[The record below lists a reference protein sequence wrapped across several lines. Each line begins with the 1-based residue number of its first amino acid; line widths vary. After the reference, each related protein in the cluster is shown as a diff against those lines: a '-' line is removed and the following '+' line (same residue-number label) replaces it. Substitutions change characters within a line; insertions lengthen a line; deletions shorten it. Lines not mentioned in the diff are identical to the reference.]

1 MEATKIETCQGGCE
15 NAAKWG
21 AVVDDLVIAAPRRVV
36 SASVIKAQASVP
48 DDFVLVRDHNSP
60 NDVVLRDEDQ
70 VDLAHG
76 NVFYRLKR
84 CEVQPAN
91 PCHDAAKLAFIV
103 DDRAEITTRGEQN
116 GKMLLE
122 LFGLALHTQLVRDF
136 EGSHDHSVAL
146 DATVKFVDGP
156 VFYSR
161 QFESGLKIT
170 VNARVFTEHEGVE
183 SSMTGLAIATLVYP
197 DKPSETRVVFLSDNS
212 REVSLTETVHIKGC
226 ESFEV
231 VRKEVTGGYE
241 QSRIDRELSVLRS
254 GGQQMTFVEAP
265 VNAIVYHGLRARRG
279 IEVTTTDVLV
289 PIPSGY
295 PGQMIDLAYLTNDS
309 PLFGKV
315 KGEAQEPRIVAL
327 GRTWRQVSYHPH
339 NGGGAPAWNPTV
351 HGFHTY
357 LGELISWLSN
367 QK

>member
-1 MEATKIETCQGGCE
+1 METTTIETCQGGCDS
-15 NAAKWG
+15 AAKWG

-36 SASVIKAQASVP
+36 SVSVIKAQASVP
-48 DDFVLVRDHNSP
+48 NDFVLVRDHNSP
-60 NDVVLRDEDQ
+60 NDVVLRDDEQ
-70 VDLAHG
+70 VDLAEG

-84 CEVQPAN
+84 CEVQPNN

-103 DDRAEITTRGEQN
+103 DDHAEITTRGEQD
-116 GKMLLE
+116 GKMLRE
-122 LFGLALHTQLVRDF
+122 LFGLALHVQLVRDT
-136 EGSHDHSVAL
+136 EGLRDQNVPI
-146 DATVKFVDGP
+146 DAKVRFIDGP

-161 QFESGLKIT
+161 QVEAGLKIT
-170 VNARVFTEHEGVE
+170 VNARVFTEHEGVKT
-183 SSMTGLAIATLVYP
+183 SMTGLEIASLVYP
-197 DKPSETRVVFLSDNS
+197 DKPSETRVVFLTDNS
-212 REVSLTETVHIKGC
+212 REVPLTETLHIKGC
-226 ESFEV
+226 DSFEV

-254 GGQQMTFVEAP
+254 GGQQVTFVEAP
-265 VNAIVYHGLRARRG
+265 ANAIVYHGLRARRG

-289 PIPSGY
+289 PIPGGY
-295 PGQMIDLAYLTNDS
+295 PGQMIDLAYLPDDS

-315 KGEAQEPRIVAL
+315 KGEAQDPRIVAL

-339 NGGGAPAWNPTV
+339 NGGGAPAWNPTI

-357 LGELISWLSN
+357 LGEVISWLSN